1 MSDEDFDDWAMTGA
15 RGQHKSCL
23 SVAIAGVH
31 IYALSKQIKN
41 GWDLTSLD
49 HIFPCAIHRSSL
61 PSLCSVS
68 LKHCSLT
75 RPRDKLR
82 AFPAILPQKE
92 HIRLLRFNMTI
103 PR

>member
-1 MSDEDFDDWAMTGA
+1 MKKGITLIAALAVVLAITSGA
-15 RGQHKSCL
+15 FAAKQHF
-23 SVAIAGVH
+23 AITS
-31 IYALSKQIKN
+31 SKQIKN

-82 AFPAILPQKE
+82 DFPAILPQKE
-92 HIRLLRFNMTI
+92 HIRLLRLNMTI